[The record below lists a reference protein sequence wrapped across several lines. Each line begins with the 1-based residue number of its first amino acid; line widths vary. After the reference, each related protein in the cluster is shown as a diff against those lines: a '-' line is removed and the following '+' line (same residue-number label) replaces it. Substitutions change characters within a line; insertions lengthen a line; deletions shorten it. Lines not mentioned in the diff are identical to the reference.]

1 MELQTNLINNTG
13 RHAAV
18 VKLGS
23 FAEPEYFSPAEYFLG
38 VVERVIASGENS
50 RISMANHGAVTVL
63 PHSRKYHANVEDMQ
77 AFCEASASSFKVTT
91 LKGDGAMTEEDGMAR
106 NLDDLLWQAAFHASR
121 GRLVQSR
128 SNGESVHIYDVIR
141 FHHWPNLSRLPQT
154 PNTMRICALLT
165 RQPSSI
171 LLVSRKLGIEP
182 EEVYQVYS
190 AACGCGIVKIISSH
204 LGESDIQATISDADI
219 EESAPREKGLF
230 HSLFAKIVGL

>member
-1 MELQTNLINNTG
+1 MEIQANLINDTG

-23 FAEPEYFSPAEYFLG
+23 FAEPDYFSPTEYFLG
-38 VVERVIASGENS
+38 IVERVIASGENS
-50 RISMANHGAVTVL
+50 RISLADQGTVTVL
-63 PHSRKYHANVEDMQ
+63 PFSRRYHANVMDMK
-77 AFCEASASSFKVTT
+77 AFCEAPAAGFKVSP
-91 LKGDGAMTEEDGMAR
+91 LKGEVTMTEEDGMAR
-106 NLDDLLWQAAFHASR
+106 NLDDLLWQAAFHASG

-171 LLVSRKLGIEP
+171 LLVSRKLDIEP
-182 EEVYQVYS
+182 EEVFQVYS
-190 AACGCGIVKIISSH
+190 AACGCGIVKIISNH
-204 LGESDIQATISDADI
+204 LGEGDVQATISETEMTKSDARD
-219 EESAPREKGLF
+219 KGLF